1 MKVSSNTQSTGG
13 AIEAKMLAAILAGIG
28 VLHFA
33 SPKMF
38 DESIP
43 DVLPGNPRVYT
54 YLSAVAEFVIAP
66 GLLIPRT
73 RRVSGLIT
81 AAFLIAVFP
90 ANVTT
95 VRKYWHR
102 PKSRALAIARLPLQ
116 IPMIGAALRVWRGGR
131 RQAS

>member
-1 MKVSSNTQSTGG
+1 MNVTSNTQSAGG
-13 AIEAKMLAAILAGIG
+13 AIEAKVLAAILAGIG

-54 YLSAVAEFVIAP
+54 YLSGVAEFVLAP

-81 AAFLIAVFP
+81 AAFLVAVYP
-90 ANVTT
+90 ANLTT

-102 PKSRALAIARLPLQ
+102 PKPRALAIARLPLQ

-131 RQAS
+131 RHTS